1 MGCPHAVLTAGASQD
16 LCVGVKGCAAGHD
29 FETLPSPSPR
39 SALSIATARCPC
51 VLCAAGGFNPGR
63 VLPCVIDV
71 GTNNELL
78 RSEPW

>member
-1 MGCPHAVLTAGASQD
+1 MLYRRQGPARPMRWGHALQTTA
-16 LCVGVKGCAAGHD
+16 
-29 FETLPSPSPR
+29 PR
-39 SALSIATARCPC
+39 RSLSITSRCLS

-78 RSEPW
+78 RSEPWWVG